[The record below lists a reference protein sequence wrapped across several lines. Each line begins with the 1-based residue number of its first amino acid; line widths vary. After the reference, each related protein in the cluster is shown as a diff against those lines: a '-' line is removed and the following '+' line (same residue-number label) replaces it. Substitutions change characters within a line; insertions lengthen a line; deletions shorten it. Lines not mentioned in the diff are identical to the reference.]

1 MKNNRDESAPSEYF
15 LKMHPFLLP
24 RSGQR
29 GGFFFLGGGRGVG
42 GGADGIFYY
51 SL

>member
-29 GGFFFLGGGRGVG
+29 GGFFFGGGRGGG
-42 GGADGIFYY
+42 GGADRIFYY